1 MEYSYLLNASLAI
14 KIHLLTAVVAFL
26 IGLIQLLSRK
36 GTVRH
41 KWLGYLWVV
50 LMLTICLA
58 SFGIKEIMPM
68 SVVFGYSPI
77 HLLSIWV
84 LFQVFRG
91 LYFARIGNII
101 KHKRCML
108 STYFGGL
115 IIAGVFTLMPGRLLY
130 KTFVATILN

>member
-14 KIHLLTAVVAFL
+14 KIHFLAAVVAFL
-26 IGLIQLLSRK
+26 IGLVQLLSTK
-36 GTVRH
+36 GTIWH

-68 SVVFGYSPI
+68 SVVLGYSPI

-84 LFQVFRG
+84 LLQVLRG
-91 LYFARIGNII
+91 VYFARVGNIL
-101 KHKRCML
+101 KHRRCML

-115 IIAGVFTLMPGRLLY
+115 IIAGIFTFMPGRLMY
-130 KTFVATILN
+130 KTLLANIVN